1 MDSAIRSDLIQMTRL
16 LRGSK
21 GPVRETNWH
30 VITGA
35 PCSGKTTIIQE
46 LKNLGYRVIHEIARA
61 YIEAQINNGN
71 TLDQIKSD
79 LPAFQRH
86 ILYEKVKIEKN
97 LPPDQIIFMDRA
109 VPDSIAY
116 FKCAGLGI
124 DEPLSLSKHVRYKK
138 IFLFERFDFRRDNV
152 RLEDNQ
158 EAALLE
164 RLLVESYER
173 LGYEPVMVPHLTVQ
187 ERTDLILKHI
197 ETG

>member
-1 MDSAIRSDLIQMTRL
+1 MAEPVSSDMIQMTRL

-21 GPVRETNWH
+21 GPLRETNWY

-35 PCSGKTTIIQE
+35 PCSGKTTVIQE
-46 LKNLGYRVIHEIARA
+46 LNNLGYRVIHEVARA
-61 YIEAQINNGN
+61 YIEAQTSNGN

-86 ILYEKVKIEKN
+86 ILYEKVWIEEN
-97 LPPDQIIFMDRA
+97 LPPSQIIFMDRA

-124 DEPLSLSKHVRYKK
+124 EEPLAASKTVRYKK
-138 IFLFERFDFRRDNV
+138 IFLFKRFDFRRDHV

-164 RLLVESYER
+164 RLLVESYEK
-173 LGYEPVMVPHLTVQ
+173 LGYQPVLVPHLTVK
-187 ERTDLILKHI
+187 ERTALILNHVDDS
-197 ETG
+197 